1 MRSACV
7 SFFCPLQM
15 KKKISRFSVWRPLGK
30 KTRERTREKRDLFQ
44 RNLFSFTTLI
54 SSSLNQLSRTNE
66 GTRNTRRALT
76 TEKEERG
83 PHFRERAE
91 SSFCGEYLFGCVLFG
106 NSYQKGSGKTLFFFS
121 SLIRADRDRKKESSD
136 VRTVHPTEIVAIL
149 VRYMRR
155 DTDFKEK
162 MVLRRVRRLRHL
174 RQLPP
179 DAKRAAVEKNE

>member
-1 MRSACV
+1 
-7 SFFCPLQM
+7 M
-15 KKKISRFSVWRPLGK
+15 KKK
-30 KTRERTREKRDLFQ
+30 REKGREKREIYST
-44 RNLFSFTTLI
+44 RNLFSFNTLI

-83 PHFRERAE
+83 PRFRERAE
-91 SSFCGEYLFGCVLFG
+91 QSFCGEYLFGCLLFG

-149 VRYMRR
+149 VRYRRR

-162 MVLRRVRRLRHL
+162 IVLRRVRRLRHL

-179 DAKRAAVEKNE
+179 DAKRAEKKKNE